1 MGAIPDL
8 DQVRDEQRRLRRV
21 RFIVDFTTS
30 VLMQSEMTRAE
41 GEELVAAAR
50 DRILELFPG
59 REETYEI
66 LYARRFARLLD
77 SCTTPAVPDSPG
89 RVLGFRRA

>member
-1 MGAIPDL
+1 MAATPSFDDL
-8 DQVRDEQRRLRRV
+8 RDEQRRLRRV

-30 VLMQSEMTRAE
+30 VLMQSGMTREE

-59 REETYEI
+59 QEETYEI

-77 SCTTPAVPDSPG
+77 SCTVAPQGPPVCLLD
-89 RVLGFRRA
+89 FRRT

>member
-1 MGAIPDL
+1 MSMTTPPTLDDL
-8 DQVRDEQRRLRRV
+8 RDEQRRLRRV

-30 VLMQSEMTRAE
+30 VLQQSRLTRQE
-41 GEELVAAAR
+41 GEALVRGAR

-66 LYARRFARLLD
+66 IYARRFARLID
-77 SCTTPAVPDSPG
+77 SCTVGSP
-89 RVLGFRRA
+89 LIH

>member
-1 MGAIPDL
+1 MGATPSL
-8 DQVRDEQRRLRRV
+8 DELRDEQRRLRRV

-30 VLMQSEMTRAE
+30 VLMQSAMSRTE

-50 DRILELFPG
+50 NRILELFPG

-77 SCTTPAVPDSPG
+77 SCTRPEPPGVSG
-89 RVLGFRRA
+89 RVLPFRRA